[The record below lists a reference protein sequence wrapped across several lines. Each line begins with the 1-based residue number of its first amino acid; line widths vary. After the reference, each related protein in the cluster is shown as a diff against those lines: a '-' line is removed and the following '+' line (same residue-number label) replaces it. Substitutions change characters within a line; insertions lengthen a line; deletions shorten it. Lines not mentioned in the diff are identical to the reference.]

1 MQETDYMEQNKK
13 GGSMEIKKVILGMQ
27 MLFVAFGALV
37 LVPLLTGLDA
47 NVALFTAGVGTL
59 IFHLV
64 TKGKI
69 PIFLAS
75 SFAYIAPIGL
85 ATKLYG
91 LPGTLGGLVA
101 AGLVQIFFAGLIKRF
116 GIAIVHKLLP
126 SHVIGPV
133 IIVIGLSL
141 APVAIGMTKNSDGQ
155 FNNVTIALI
164 AMFSTIF
171 ISLFAKGTFKL
182 IPILGGVAAG
192 YTAALFFGIVDF
204 QPVLDAP
211 WFRIPQ
217 FVTPELH
224 WGAILLIIPVAL
236 APTIEHIGDIMVISN
251 VTGKKFY
258 EDPGFHRTLLGDGL
272 ATSFAGMVGGPPNT
286 TYSEVTGAV
295 ALTKVFDPR
304 VLQISAVFAILL
316 SFFGKLG
323 AFLQTIPAP
332 VMGGIMII
340 LFGTIASIGIKNMV
354 EHKVDF
360 TSNKNLIIVAVILIV
375 GVGGASISLS
385 YGEQGQFTLAGIG
398 LSGLVG
404 VLLNFILPE
413 SNDNRDIAG
422 DPEETNYE
430 KLS

>member
-1 MQETDYMEQNKK
+1 MPVTDYTEQNKK
-13 GGSMEIKKVILGMQ
+13 GGSMDIKKIIVGMQ

-64 TKGKI
+64 TKGKV

-75 SFAYIAPIGL
+75 SFAYIAPIGA
-85 ATKLYG
+85 ATQLYG
-91 LPGTLGGLVA
+91 LKGTLGGLVA
-101 AGLVQIFFAGLIKRF
+101 AGFVQIFFSGLIKKF
-116 GIAIVHKLLP
+116 GIAIVHRFLP

-141 APVAIGMTKNSDGQ
+141 APVAIGMAKNAEGAP
-155 FNNVTIALI
+155 NNIYIAMI
-164 AMFSTIF
+164 AMFTTIF
-171 ISLFAKGTFKL
+171 ISLFARGTFKL
-182 IPILGGVAAG
+182 IPILGGIVAG
-192 YTAALFFGIVDF
+192 YTAALIFGVVSI

-211 WFRIPQ
+211 WLRVPA
-217 FVTPELH
+217 FVLPEFD
-224 WGAILLIIPVAL
+224 WRAILFIIPVAL
-236 APTIEHIGDIMVISN
+236 APTIEHIGDIMVISS

-258 EDPGFHRTLLGDGL
+258 EDPGFHRTLFGDGL

-295 ALTKVFDPR
+295 ALTKVFDPK
-304 VLQISAVFAILL
+304 VLQISAVFAIIL
-316 SFFGKLG
+316 SFVGKLG

-332 VMGGIMII
+332 VMGGIMVV

-375 GVGGASISLS
+375 GVGGASLS
-385 YGEQGQFTLAGIG
+385 YGQFTLAGIG

-404 VLLNFILPE
+404 VFLNIILPE
-413 SNDNRDIAG
+413 SSDNKDIAG

-430 KLS
+430 KLG

>member
-1 MQETDYMEQNKK
+1 
-13 GGSMEIKKVILGMQ
+13 MEIKKIIVGMQ
-27 MLFVAFGALV
+27 MLFVAFGSLV

-59 IFHLV
+59 LFHFV
-64 TKGKI
+64 TKGQV

-75 SFAYIAPIGL
+75 SFAYIAPIIA

-91 LPGTLGGLVA
+91 LKGTLGGLVA
-101 AGLVQIFFAGLIKRF
+101 AGFVQMFFAGAIKRF
-116 GIAIVHKLLP
+116 GIAIVHRFLP

-141 APVAIGMTKNSDGQ
+141 APVAIGMAKNTEAGP
-155 FNNVTIALI
+155 NNIYIAVI
-164 AMFSTIF
+164 AMFATII

-182 IPILGGVAAG
+182 IPIIGGIAAG
-192 YTAALFFGIVDF
+192 YTAALILGVVNI

-211 WFRIPQ
+211 WLRVPA
-217 FVTPELH
+217 FVFPEFN
-224 WGAILLIIPVAL
+224 WKAILFLTPVVL
-236 APTIEHIGDIMVISN
+236 APTIEHIGDIMVISS

-258 EDPGFHRTLLGDGL
+258 ENPGFHRTLFGDGL

-304 VLQISAVFAILL
+304 VLQISAIFAIIL
-316 SFFGKLG
+316 SFVGKLG
-323 AFLQTIPAP
+323 AFLSTIPAP

-360 TSNKNLIIVAVILIV
+360 TSNKNLIIVAVILVV
-375 GVGGASISLS
+375 GIGGASLNF
-385 YGEQGQFTLAGIG
+385 GQFTLEGIG

-404 VLLNFILPE
+404 VFLNIILPE
-413 SNDNRDIAG
+413 SNDNIDIGG
-422 DPEETNYE
+422 DPEEANYE
-430 KLS
+430 KLG

>member
-1 MQETDYMEQNKK
+1 
-13 GGSMEIKKVILGMQ
+13 MEIKKIIVGMQ
-27 MLFVAFGALV
+27 MLFVAFGSLV

-59 IFHLV
+59 LFHFV
-64 TKGKI
+64 TKGQV

-75 SFAYIAPIGL
+75 SFAYIAPIIA

-91 LPGTLGGLVA
+91 LKGTLGGLVA
-101 AGLVQIFFAGLIKRF
+101 AGFVQMFFAGAIKRF
-116 GIAIVHKLLP
+116 GIAIVHRFLP

-141 APVAIGMTKNSDGQ
+141 APVAIGMAKNTEAGP
-155 FNNVTIALI
+155 NNIYIAVI
-164 AMFSTIF
+164 AMFTTII
-171 ISLFAKGTFKL
+171 ISLFAKGTLKL
-182 IPILGGVAAG
+182 IPIIGGIAAG
-192 YTAALFFGIVDF
+192 YTAAMVLGIVDM
-204 QPVLDAP
+204 QPIFDAP
-211 WFRIPQ
+211 WLRVPA
-217 FVTPELH
+217 FVFPEFN
-224 WGAILLIIPVAL
+224 WRAILFLIPVVL

-258 EDPGFHRTLLGDGL
+258 ADPGFHRTLFGDGL

-295 ALTKVFDPR
+295 ALTKVFDPK
-304 VLQISAVFAILL
+304 VLRISAIFAIIL
-316 SFFGKLG
+316 SFVGKLG
-323 AFLQTIPAP
+323 AFLSTIPAP

-360 TSNKNLIIVAVILIV
+360 TSNKNLIIVAVILVV
-375 GVGGASISLS
+375 GIGGASLNF
-385 YGEQGQFTLAGIG
+385 GQFTLEGIG

-404 VLLNFILPE
+404 VFLNI
-413 SNDNRDIAG
+413 I
-422 DPEETNYE
+422 
-430 KLS
+430 

>member
-1 MQETDYMEQNKK
+1 MPVTDYMELNKK
-13 GGSMEIKKVILGMQ
+13 ESKMEIKRIIVGMQ
-27 MLFVAFGALV
+27 MLFVAFGSLV

-59 IFHLV
+59 LFHLV
-64 TKGKI
+64 TKGKV

-75 SFAYIAPIGL
+75 SFAYIAPIIA
-85 ATKLYG
+85 ATHLYG
-91 LPGTLGGLVA
+91 LKGTLGGLVA
-101 AGLVQIFFAGLIKRF
+101 TGLVQMFFAGVIKKY
-116 GIAIVHKLLP
+116 GIAIVHKFLP

-141 APVAIGMTKNSDGQ
+141 APVAIGMAKNTEGSP
-155 FNNVTIALI
+155 NNIYIAMI
-164 AMFSTIF
+164 AMFTTIA
-171 ISLFAKGTFKL
+171 ISLFARGTFKL
-182 IPILGGVAAG
+182 IPILGGIAVG
-192 YTAALFFGIVDF
+192 YTVAIFLGVVNI

-211 WFRIPQ
+211 WLRIPA
-217 FVTPELH
+217 FVLPEFN
-224 WGAILLIIPVAL
+224 WRAIVFLIPVVL
-236 APTIEHIGDIMVISN
+236 APTIEHIGDIMVISS

-258 EDPGFHRTLLGDGL
+258 EDPGFHKTLFGDGI

-304 VLQISAVFAILL
+304 VLQISAIFAIVL
-316 SFFGKLG
+316 SFVGKLG
-323 AFLQTIPAP
+323 AFLATIPAP

-375 GVGGASISLS
+375 GVGGASLS
-385 YGEQGQFTLAGIG
+385 FGQFTLEGIG

-404 VLLNFILPE
+404 VFLNIILPE
-413 SNDNRDIAG
+413 SSDNKDIGG

-430 KLS
+430 KLG